1 MFGFAA
7 GESRTLAGF
16 RRSYNS
22 TADETISPGG
32 FYHRLTPS
40 LSEYLRELVE
50 RGLDEVAVPDAVDA
64 DIDRFRDVTIA
75 DGTVLRLHEFLSD
88 EFQARHEEQAGAKL
102 HLLHNATD
110 QTIERLDVTD
120 EKTHDST
127 LFKMG
132 SWLCGRLVLFDLAY
146 FKYRRFA
153 LIDENDGY
161 FVSRLKQN
169 ANPEITE
176 ELREWRGRAIPLEG
190 KQDVVDELSR
200 KYIDVAVEAEFKRGQ
215 YEGTQSLDTKRFR
228 VVGVRDE
235 DADDYHLYITN
246 LPREEFLPADL
257 ATLYRCRWEVETLFR
272 ELKTQYELDE
282 FDTSNPVVVEILLYA
297 ALLSLLVSRELL
309 DLVTEQADDEI
320 VFPPE
325 RWAATF
331 RSHAQLILHELGEY
345 LGYSPPPLLERLI
358 GDAQKIHKQRPIL
371 QETLATATQPRC
383 ESYLKTNDISSA
395 PLVLDDFNFL
405 ITNKYYNNSIDDNV
419 VGCGELGGNV
429 SVSEGGPNIPG
440 ETVQQF
446 HYETDSSEA
455 IQTAIHEVGHNLEM
469 QHKVG
474 DRSFEDRKSDSG
486 DEYVITPLPP
496 GSNEDNV
503 CGATV
508 SSNDGSTVVLD
519 MRYFYCALENDY
531 F

>member
-1 MFGFAA
+1 MRRLTTLFPSEFLEEHAEELGVVERDRKLQIPAFVWAFVFGFAA

-32 FYHRLTPS
+32 FYQRLTPS
-40 LSEYLRELVE
+40 LAEYLRELVE

-64 DIDRFRDVTIA
+64 DIDRFRDVMIA
-75 DGTVLRLHEFLSD
+75 DGTILRLHEFLS
-88 EFQARHEEQAGAKL
+88 EEYEARKEEQAGATL

-120 EKTHDST
+120 EKAHDST
-127 LFKMG
+127 LFKTG
-132 SWLCGRLVLFDLAY
+132 PWLQGRLVLLDLAY

-161 FVSRLKQN
+161 FVSRLKQS
-169 ANPEITE
+169 ANPVITA
-176 ELREWRGRAIPLEG
+176 ELRGWRGRAIPLEG
-190 KQDVVDELSR
+190 EQIHDIVDDLRRE
-200 KYIDVAVEAEFKRGQ
+200 YIDVEVEAEFKRGL
-215 YEGTQSLDTKRFR
+215 YHGTRSLDTKRFR
-228 VVGVRDE
+228 VVGVRNE

-257 ATLYRCRWEVETLFR
+257 ATLYRCRWEVELLFR

-297 ALLSLLVSRELL
+297 AVLSLLVSRDLL
-309 DLVTEQADDEI
+309 DLVTEEADDEI

-331 RSHAQLILHELGEY
+331 RSHAQLILHELGEH

-358 GDAQKIHKQRPIL
+358 EDAQKIHRERPIL

-383 ESYLKTNDISSA
+383 E
-395 PLVLDDFNFL
+395 
-405 ITNKYYNNSIDDNV
+405 
-419 VGCGELGGNV
+419 G
-429 SVSEGGPNIPG
+429 
-440 ETVQQF
+440 
-446 HYETDSSEA
+446 
-455 IQTAIHEVGHNLEM
+455 
-469 QHKVG
+469 
-474 DRSFEDRKSDSG
+474 
-486 DEYVITPLPP
+486 
-496 GSNEDNV
+496 
-503 CGATV
+503 
-508 SSNDGSTVVLD
+508 
-519 MRYFYCALENDY
+519 
-531 F
+531 

>member
-1 MFGFAA
+1 MRRLTTLFPSEFLEEHAEELGVVEREGKLQIPVLVWAFVFGFAA

-40 LSEYLRELVE
+40 LAEYLRDLVE
-50 RGLDEVAVPDAVDA
+50 YGLDEVAVPDTVNA
-64 DIDRFRDVTIA
+64 DIDRFRDVMIA

-110 QTIERLDVTD
+110 KIIERIDVTD

-127 LFKMG
+127 LFSTG
-132 SWLCGRLVLFDLAY
+132 SWLQGRLVLLDLAY

-161 FVSRLKQN
+161 FVSRLKES
-169 ANPEITE
+169 ANPMITE
-176 ELREWRGRAIPLEG
+176 ELREWRGDAIPLEG
-190 KQDVVDELSR
+190 KHIHDVVGDLSR
-200 KYIDVAVEAEFKRGQ
+200 QYIDVEVEAEFKRGQ
-215 YEGTQSLDTKRFR
+215 YEGTRSTDTKRFR
-228 VVGVRDE
+228 VVGVRNE

-246 LPREEFLPADL
+246 LPREEFLPEDL
-257 ATLYRCRWEVETLFR
+257 EMLYRCRWEVETLFR

-282 FDTSNPVVVEILLYA
+282 FDTNNPDVVEILLYA

-309 DLVTEQADDEI
+309 GLVTEQADDEI

-325 RWAATF
+325 RWAATL
-331 RSHAQLILHELGEY
+331 RSHAQVILHELGEY

-358 GDAQKIHKQRPIL
+358 EDSQKIHQQRQTL

-383 ESYLKTNDISSA
+383 EA
-395 PLVLDDFNFL
+395 
-405 ITNKYYNNSIDDNV
+405 
-419 VGCGELGGNV
+419 
-429 SVSEGGPNIPG
+429 
-440 ETVQQF
+440 
-446 HYETDSSEA
+446 
-455 IQTAIHEVGHNLEM
+455 
-469 QHKVG
+469 
-474 DRSFEDRKSDSG
+474 
-486 DEYVITPLPP
+486 
-496 GSNEDNV
+496 
-503 CGATV
+503 
-508 SSNDGSTVVLD
+508 
-519 MRYFYCALENDY
+519 
-531 F
+531 